1 MKNCSNSSVY
11 CFREVSWC
19 DHLRRVMTMTIV
31 TMIMKNNRTAMPPIA
46 PATAA
51 TGNVDS
57 PPPPPPACMEKI
69 DEFN

>member
-19 DHLRRVMTMTIV
+19 QHLRRVMMITIV
-31 TMIMKNNRTAMPPIA
+31 TMIIMEIDRAAMPPTA

-57 PPPPPPACMEKI
+57 PPPPACM
-69 DEFN
+69 